1 MVKKKKDVVDN
12 QQSLLD
18 KNKVEAVKIP
28 KKRGRKPNCKQVSLP
43 LTDEEVERL
52 KKSEWG
58 EILGKFCKGL
68 VCIFVNF

>member
-1 MVKKKKDVVDN
+1 MAKKNKKVIDN

-18 KNKVEAVKIP
+18 NSKIEQVKMP
-28 KKRGRKPNCKQVSLP
+28 KQRGKKPNHKQVSLP

-58 EILGKFCKGL
+58 YLRKC
-68 VCIFVNF
+68 